1 MAKKPKGVSKEFK
14 ATNFDTSI
22 KVSSSTISDLRAGK
36 TFEGNVAKF
45 KTSATPQQREAMNRF
60 YGKKRVDT
68 ALGSTVSTI
77 NKTYGTSPGSS
88 YNGASTNGYKAPKA
102 ATPGGLTKTGA
113 SVGNFVKNEL
123 LGVDDFS
130 KLKSQAKNREFKNMA
145 KSTLAGSFELG
156 TTTAAVV
163 GSAFTGGAVGGG
175 YLAAKAATVAARTG
189 AKAVVKQ
196 GAKTT
201 AKKVGTKAAGAAV
214 KAGTGSTIKGG
225 IAVTKVTA
233 KVPGKLVNAYKARGT
248 MTPGIKAA
256 QATAKTTKAASDSA
270 SAAYAAKKTA
280 AAGKA
285 AKGLGASY
293 DTARAAT
300 ITASKATNAAKK
312 LKAVQATKLAK
323 AKKIRAAA
331 RRAQMGHVAVHYA
344 TTPVKG
350 KK

>member
-1 MAKKPKGVSKEFK
+1 MAKKKGVSADFK
-14 ATNFDTSI
+14 AANFNTGV

-36 TFEGNVAKF
+36 SFEGNVAKF
-45 KTSATPQQREAMNRF
+45 KTSATPEQREAMNRF

-68 ALGSTVSTI
+68 ALGSTVSSV

-88 YNGASTNGYKAPKA
+88 YKGASTSGYKAPKA

-130 KLKSQAKNREFKNMA
+130 KLRGQMKKHEYKNMA

-156 TTTAAVV
+156 TTVAAVA
-163 GSAFTGGAVGGG
+163 GSVFTGGATAGALV
-175 YLAAKAATVAARTG
+175 ASKAATVAAKQG

-201 AKKVGTKAAGAAV
+201 AKNVGAKAAKAGTKAA
-214 KAGTGSTIKGG
+214 TGSALKGG
-225 IAVTKVTA
+225 MTVGKAAA
-233 KVPGKLVNAYKARGT
+233 KVPGKAVNAYKARGT
-248 MTPGIKAA
+248 VTPAIKAA
-256 QATAKTTKAASDSA
+256 KATAATS
-270 SAAYAAKKTA
+270 TA
-280 AAGKA
+280 
-285 AKGLGASY
+285 
-293 DTARAAT
+293 
-300 ITASKATNAAKK
+300 ASKAATTAYKAQKVVSAGKFSKELNTAHSAMKTAGKVGASNRSAVTKLTAA
-312 LKAVQATKLAK
+312 QAKKLAK
-323 AKKIRAAA
+323 AKNFRKGV
-331 RRAQMGHVAVHYA
+331 RRAQAGHVAIHYL

>member
-14 ATNFDTSI
+14 AANFNTSV

-45 KTSATPQQREAMNRF
+45 KTSATPEQREAMNRF

-68 ALGSTVSTI
+68 ALGSTVSGI
-77 NKTYGTSPGSS
+77 NKTYATSPGPNFKGVGTS
-88 YNGASTNGYKAPKA
+88 GYKPPKN
-102 ATPGGLTKTGA
+102 ATPAGLTKTGA
-113 SVGNFVKNEL
+113 SVGKFVKNEL

-130 KLKSQAKNREFKNMA
+130 KLKGQAKNREFKNMA

-156 TTTAAVV
+156 TTAAALV
-163 GSAFTGGAVGGG
+163 GSAFTGGATAGALV
-175 YLAAKAATVAARTG
+175 ASKAATVAARQG
-189 AKAVVKQ
+189 AKAAVKQ

-201 AKKVGTKAAGAAV
+201 AKKVGTKAAGVAV

-225 IAVTKVTA
+225 VAVTKGAV
-233 KVPGKLVNAYKARGT
+233 KVPGKAINAYKARGT
-248 MTPGIKAA
+248 MTPAIKAA
-256 QATAKTTKAASDSA
+256 QATAKTTKSASDAA

-300 ITASKATNAAKK
+300 IAASKSKNAAKK
-312 LKAVQATKLAK
+312 LTTVQATKLAK

-331 RRAQMGHVAVHYA
+331 RRAQMAHVAVHYG
-344 TTPVKG
+344 T
-350 KK
+350 KKEK